1 MSTDNAQV
9 SGTVTRGE
17 GGDGNEEHGVGPRD
31 GSHALGHFGG
41 VGLLPQGTIRAF
53 AEFGIFSKL
62 AHIWV
67 EGIAMTG
74 SVYWAGRWVGS
85 LCGME
90 SMEVQRAVGS
100 MFGMGFGRAS
110 DSVGQKHWQG
120 CAVAGGDSGII
131 VAMGQWGNP

>member
-1 MSTDNAQV
+1 MGMKNMVLVPGMAAMPWAILV
-9 SGTVTRGE
+9 VLACCHRGPSE
-17 GGDGNEEHGVGPRD
+17 
-31 GSHALGHFGG
+31 
-41 VGLLPQGTIRAF
+41 LLLSLAYSAT
-53 AEFGIFSKL
+53 KL
-62 AHIWV
+62 AYIWV
-67 EGIAMTG
+67 EGIAIMAG